1 MAPKATIT
9 PKAVEAILDRIA
21 GGESLMAILRENGMP
36 GYSTFISHLSKDEEL
51 QDKYRRAREASGDA
65 DADKVG
71 DIADKAARGEIDPN
85 AARVAI
91 DAYKWAA
98 GKRKPKVYGD
108 KLDLSGRIGLTVVL
122 DSDADKL

>member
-1 MAPKATIT
+1 MAPKTTIT
-9 PKAVEAILDRIA
+9 PEVVEAILERIA
-21 GGESLMAILRENGMP
+21 GGESLMAIVRENGMP
-36 GYSTFISHLSKDEEL
+36 GYSTFIAHLSKDEEL
-51 QDKYRRAREASGDA
+51 QGKYRRAREASGDA

-71 DIADKAARGEIDPN
+71 DIADRATKGEIDPN